1 MITEQT
7 PNPQLPSRLLPVLN
21 PAPSMTVRSALPE
34 RAALRVLQFGA
45 LAVVLAAAPYKAFD
59 LDRFFVPKELVLH
72 ATALAATLL
81 CLMRARRLGLGRVDQ
96 LLALFLVVG
105 VLSAV
110 FATNWWLAGRAVAVS
125 LSGAACFWSARAVS
139 RAGLGRP
146 LVAALALAG
155 IVGAITALLQAYG
168 VRTEYV
174 SLNRAPGG
182 TFGNRN
188 FMAHLSVITMPALV
202 LVATM
207 AATRRAFAW
216 WAGGLALVA
225 GALILSRSRAAWL
238 ALIVGAVVLLPLAV
252 YALRR
257 GRGTL
262 RLGRLFALPLA
273 AAVGA
278 AAALVLPN
286 TLDWNSESPYMDTAK
301 SVVNYR
307 EGSGRGRL
315 VQYGNSLRM
324 SLRHPLLGVGPG
336 NWAVVYP
343 KFADRDDPSLSDDG
357 MTSNPWPSSDWM
369 TFISERG
376 VASFVLLG
384 LAMLALLTDGLRAVR
399 DGPTPE
405 ERLTASVLIGTLAI
419 LIVVGTFDA
428 VLLLPVP
435 ALAAWTLLGAL
446 SPPTRERKAFVLSLP
461 KRALVL
467 VAVAAAGGLA
477 IVRSATQLSA
487 MSVFSTT
494 SRVAQLER
502 AAALD
507 PGSYRIRVRLA
518 EAYARRGRC
527 KGVIAHA
534 SAARAL
540 FPSAPRPRRLL
551 DNCGR

>member
-1 MITEQT
+1 MIARA
-7 PNPQLPSRLLPVLN
+7 S
-21 PAPSMTVRSALPE
+21 LPE

-45 LAVVLAAAPYKAFD
+45 IAVVLAAAPYKAFD

-81 CLMRARRLGLGRVDQ
+81 CLPRARRLGLGRVDQ
-96 LLALFLVVG
+96 LLALFLAVG
-105 VLSAV
+105 VLSAL

-139 RAGLGRP
+139 RAGLARP
-146 LVAALALAG
+146 LLAALALAG
-155 IVGAITALLQAYG
+155 IVGAATALLQAYG

-188 FMAHLSVITMPALV
+188 FMAHLCVITMPALV
-202 LVATM
+202 LVATT
-207 AATRRAFAW
+207 ATTRRAFGW

-238 ALIVGAVVLLPLAV
+238 ALVVGAVVLLPLV
-252 YALRR
+252 LVALGR

-273 AAVGA
+273 AALGA
-278 AAALVLPN
+278 GIALALPN
-286 TLDWNSESPYMDTAK
+286 TLDWRSDSPYMDTAK
-301 SVVNYR
+301 SVVNYK

-343 KFADRDDPSLSDDG
+343 KFAARDDPSLADDG

-376 VASFVLLG
+376 VASLVLLG
-384 LAMLALLTDGLRAVR
+384 LAMLALVADGLRAVR
-399 DGPTPE
+399 EGRTPE
-405 ERLTASVLIGTLAI
+405 ERLSACALLGTLAI
-419 LIVVGTFDA
+419 LVVVGTFDA

-435 ALAAWTLLGAL
+435 ALVAWTLLGAM
-446 SPPTRERKAFVLSLP
+446 SPPTRERKAVALGVGGRVL
-461 KRALVL
+461 
-467 VAVAAAGGLA
+467 AVAAVAVLGVLA
-477 IVRSATQLSA
+477 TVRSASQLSA
-487 MSVFSTT
+487 MSIFSTT
-494 SRVAQLER
+494 ARVTQLEQ
-502 AAALD
+502 ASATD
-507 PGSYRIRVRLA
+507 PGSYRIHVRLA
-518 EAYARRGRC
+518 EGYARRGSC
-527 KGVIAHA
+527 KRVIAHA
-534 SAARAL
+534 GAARAL
-540 FPSAPRPRRLL
+540 FPNALQPRRLL
-551 DNCGR
+551 AACGR